1 METVAMPHFR
11 RPFVV
16 ATGVAMLTLSMA
28 ASSVAAQGTPVGTP
42 GTPQCH
48 GQRISAGNQRV
59 EDIVIPPLGVD
70 LQNYRLTPPH
80 RAALL
85 NTFQEE
91 GRTDWSVQDFQARVR
106 AACQGS

>member
-1 METVAMPHFR
+1 MPTIR
-11 RPFVV
+11 RKFQL
-16 ATGVAMLTLSMA
+16 ATGAALLSLGLA

-59 EDIVIPPLGVD
+59 EDIVVPPLGVD
-70 LQNYRLTPPH
+70 LQDYRLTPPH

-85 NTFQEE
+85 NTFQEQ
-91 GRTDWSVQDFQARVR
+91 GRTDWTVQDFQNRVR
-106 AACQGS
+106 AACQSS